1 MIILDTNVVS
11 ELMRK
16 APDSNVLEWVRQNS
30 ENDLAITSL
39 TIFEILWG
47 IEKLPKGAKRQRL
60 ETSFETFLYR
70 GFAKRIFGFNE
81 GAARQ
86 TALLCM
92 GREKKGH
99 HVHQMD
105 IMIAG
110 IARLHDSSIATRNVH
125 DFNHCNLNVIN
136 PWATNS

>member
-11 ELMRK
+11 ELMTK
-16 APDSNVLEWVRQNS
+16 APDVNVLEWVRQNS
-30 ENDLAITSL
+30 ENDLAITSV

-70 GFAKRIFGFNE
+70 GFEKKIFGFNE

-86 TALLCM
+86 TAFLCM

-110 IARLHDSSIATRNVH
+110 IARLHDSSIATRNVN

-136 PWATNS
+136 PWTTNS